1 MLLIIFIGFIKA
13 QNSIRN
19 DYINGI
25 ENITL
30 YFANSN
36 QGDEHINF
44 LDIQLPLIENNISF
58 NDSNQKR
65 NNKISFVSN
74 RMFNKN
80 VIIEEIQIILFASFS
95 SSNISITINEITS
108 KGFQKMIQKNTFN
121 VEKLKGTNEHKLV
134 QKYYFSMTNV
144 KYKITSKSCIGI
156 DILVDNQYELKEIIC
171 IGGKY
176 ESKVNILISNRNK
189 TNKTFIL
196 SMLLNIIILT
206 IFLIN

>member
-1 MLLIIFIGFIKA
+1 MILIIFIGFIKA

-36 QGDEHINF
+36 QGDEHISF
-44 LDIQLPLIENNISF
+44 LDIQLPLKEKNISF

-74 RMFNKN
+74 RFFNKN

-95 SSNISITINEITS
+95 SSNLSITINEITS

-121 VEKLKGTNEHKLV
+121 VEKLKGINEPKLV

-144 KYKITSKSCIGI
+144 KYKILSKSCIGI
-156 DILVDNQYELKEIIC
+156 DILVDNQYEPKEIIC